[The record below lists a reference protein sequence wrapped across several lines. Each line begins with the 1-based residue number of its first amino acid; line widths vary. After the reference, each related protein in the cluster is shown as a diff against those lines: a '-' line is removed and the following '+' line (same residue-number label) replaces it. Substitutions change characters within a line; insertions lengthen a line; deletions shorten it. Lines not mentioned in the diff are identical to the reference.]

1 MRARGVR
8 LVAAILGVA
17 MLGGCTSTSAGD
29 PRPAPTGQSKP
40 ESSPSSPSNEQDALP
55 SDGAPKVTSPLEA
68 DTFQQDPCQAL
79 TASQAKGLNVVFPG
93 KPFKGQFGNACEW
106 KGPDY
111 NGGSAAID
119 FISDDPR
126 GMSSV
131 YRSNSRGEFAFF
143 EALEPFAGHPM
154 AAFGIADTRE
164 EGGTVRGRG
173 GSHRR
178 TGVRCVPLPINRQHR
193 SQGSVCDR
201 VAGRQDDVDDNGGV
215 LNGWQLGQERAQPAG
230 DLREVDRR
238 PRVVVVGGCSHHN
251 EEGMD
256 QRRRPGA
263 TYQETR

>member
-1 MRARGVR
+1 MRARGAR

-29 PRPAPTGQSKP
+29 PRPAPTSQSKP

-93 KPFKGQFGNACEW
+93 KPFKGNFGNACEW
-106 KGPDY
+106 LGRNH
-111 NGGSAAID
+111 NGGYAAID
-119 FISDDPR
+119 FVSDDPR

-154 AAFGIADTRE
+154 AAFGIADARE
-164 EGGTVRGRG
+164 E
-173 GSHRR
+173 
-178 TGVRCVPLPINRQHR
+178 
-193 SQGSVCDR
+193 
-201 VAGRQDDVDDNGGV
+201 AGRCAVAVGLTDELAFGV
-215 LNGWQLGQERAQPAG
+215 FL
-230 DLREVDRR
+230 DLSTENIGHKD
-238 PRVVVVGGCSHHN
+238 PCAIASQVGR
-251 EEGMD
+251 MMLTTM
-256 QRRRPGA
+256 GA
-263 TYQETR
+263 S